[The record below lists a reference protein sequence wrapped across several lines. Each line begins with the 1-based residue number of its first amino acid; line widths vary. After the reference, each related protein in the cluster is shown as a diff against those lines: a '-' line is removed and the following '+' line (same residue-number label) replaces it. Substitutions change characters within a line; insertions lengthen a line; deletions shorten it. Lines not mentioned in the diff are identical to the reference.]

1 MGPEISQFLSGM
13 KKTIEQVVMPNLT
26 DRFAQEQAGIV
37 AATLGFLGSVQ
48 DKVFHYELLENYE
61 YKHILQQ
68 FVDLFTQSE
77 DTPETIKNIL
87 ENIRQHFAVDKPGDA
102 IYLRPYTYIRAS
114 NEVMKELLCELI
126 QQQPAMSGTLRGTF
140 EGVLKPFL
148 KSIETRERSWVKGL
162 GFDPEAKHQP
172 DIANLLY
179 SEGYLNIKANG

>member
-37 AATLGFLGSVQ
+37 AATLGFLGTVQ

-61 YKHILQQ
+61 YKRILQE
-68 FVDLFTQSE
+68 FVGLFTQSE
-77 DTPETIKNIL
+77 DTPEAIKNIL
-87 ENIRQHFAVDKPGDA
+87 ENIHKHFADDQPGDA
-102 IYLRPYTYIRAS
+102 VYLRPYTYIRAS

-126 QQQPAMSGTLRGTF
+126 QQQPAMSATLRGIF
-140 EGVLKPFL
+140 EGVLTPFL
-148 KSIETRERSWVKGL
+148 KSIETRERSWVKAL

-179 SEGYLNIKANG
+179 SEGYLNIKNNG